1 MYGDPRSTYLQSNV
15 QTASPARL
23 LVLLVERLELDVRRG
38 LESQQAGTFDEA
50 HRHLVHAQD
59 ILVELVST
67 LRTEGFSAGPSLAQL
82 YSWLHGQLIRANIDR
97 DARITA
103 ACLPLVS
110 EVASMWREA
119 AQLAA
124 AQQAGAAQLPA
135 AAGL

>member
-38 LESQQAGTFDEA
+38 LEAQEAGTFDEA
-50 HRHLVHAQD
+50 HRNLVHAQD
-59 ILVELVST
+59 ILVELAST
-67 LRTEGFSAGPSLAQL
+67 LRVEDFPAGPGLAQL
-82 YSWLHGQLIRANIDR
+82 YSWLHGQLVRANIDR
-97 DARITA
+97 DATITES
-103 ACLPLVS
+103 CLPLITDI
-110 EVASMWREA
+110 ASMWREA

-124 AQQAGAAQLPA
+124 AQQAGGSPLAA